1 MGVRAHYRTMEFL
14 QNLQSSSEKM
24 SYEALSNFK
33 EISKSTQDHLKKVY
47 VTLAGMVAISA
58 VGCYLHVAFH
68 VGGGWSGLIALGLLM
83 WLSFTDQREEQK
95 RLGILAGFCV
105 FEGLSIGPIVNQSL
119 YLDPSIVVTAFLGA
133 AAIFACFTAA
143 SLFSKQRSLLYL
155 GGVLGSALMVMCMLT
170 LINAFFLGSTMLY
183 YAELYVGLLIFS
195 AYVAFDTQLIIARYQ
210 EGDRDYIMHAQTL
223 FVDFVQL
230 FIRILAI
237 LNDKENDKRR
247 KRDE

>member
-1 MGVRAHYRTMEFL
+1 MGVWAHYRTMEFL

-133 AAIFACFTAA
+133 HFLLALLHCAL
-143 SLFSKQRSLLYL
+143 LFE
-155 GGVLGSALMVMCMLT
+155 T
-170 LINAFFLGSTMLY
+170 HF
-183 YAELYVGLLIFS
+183 
-195 AYVAFDTQLIIARYQ
+195 
-210 EGDRDYIMHAQTL
+210 
-223 FVDFVQL
+223 FVDFL
-230 FIRILAI
+230 
-237 LNDKENDKRR
+237 
-247 KRDE
+247 

>member
-1 MGVRAHYRTMEFL
+1 MGATELGLPMEFL

-33 EISKSTQDHLKKVY
+33 QISKSTQDHLQKVY

-95 RLGILAGFCV
+95 RL
-105 FEGLSIGPIVNQSL
+105 SIGPIVNQSL

-155 GGVLGSALMVMCMLT
+155 GGVLG
-170 LINAFFLGSTMLY
+170 
-183 YAELYVGLLIFS
+183 
-195 AYVAFDTQLIIARYQ
+195 
-210 EGDRDYIMHAQTL
+210 
-223 FVDFVQL
+223 
-230 FIRILAI
+230 
-237 LNDKENDKRR
+237 
-247 KRDE
+247 

>member
-1 MGVRAHYRTMEFL
+1 MGEPNRRMGHCRTMEFL

-133 AAIFACFTAA
+133 TSIFLCFTAA
-143 SLFSKQRSLLYL
+143 SLFSKKRSLLYL
-155 GGVLGSALMVMCMLT
+155 GSMLGSALGVMLMLS
-170 LINAFFLGSTMLY
+170 LVNMFFFRSVTFW
-183 YAELYVGLLIFS
+183 YAELYVGLLVFA
-195 AYVAFDTQLIIARYQ
+195 AYVAFDTQ
-210 EGDRDYIMHAQTL
+210 
-223 FVDFVQL
+223 
-230 FIRILAI
+230 
-237 LNDKENDKRR
+237 
-247 KRDE
+247 